1 MRLFRKNREVET
13 PPKPSRTSSPK
24 KGKRVLRFSI
34 DKRQKFVIAVI
45 LLSLG
50 LFGAEFQFGKS
61 GILIALLLGIMT
73 DLFLYWSVREDLKG
87 NFTLSLFILP
97 FFYSLAFGL
106 FYFLVPARLL
116 FRLILTGLYAF
127 GMYSLFL
134 SENIFIVSSIR
145 TIALLSG
152 ARIVSFVITLISFF
166 FLTNTIYTLHLPV
179 YFILLIFIIYT
190 FPLLYQSIWTYT
202 LQKTPYPIRLWALA
216 LTVSLA
222 EAAGIIWFWP
232 TSPTVIALFLTGFL
246 YTLVGLSHAW
256 FEKRLFRSVMWEYVW
271 VGATV
276 FFVFI
281 LFTSWGK

>member
-1 MRLFRKNREVET
+1 MRFFRKKGGEET
-13 PPKPSRTSSPK
+13 QPKPSRSLSSK
-24 KGKRVLRFSI
+24 KGKRVLNISI
-34 DKRQKFVIAVI
+34 DKRQKFVLAVI
-45 LLSLG
+45 VLSIG
-50 LFGAEFQFGKS
+50 LFVAEFQFGKS
-61 GILIALLLGIMT
+61 GIIIALLLGIIT

-87 NFTLSLFILP
+87 NFAISLFILP

-106 FYFLVPARLL
+106 FYFLVPARLM
-116 FRLILTGLYAF
+116 FRLLLTGLYAF

-166 FLTNTIYTLHLPV
+166 FLTNTIYTLHVPV
-179 YFILLIFIIYT
+179 YFIIPIFLVYT
-190 FPLLYQSIWTYT
+190 FPLLYQSIWTYI
-202 LQKTPYPIRLWALA
+202 LQKTPYSIRLWSLA

-222 EAAGIIWFWP
+222 EAASIIWFWP

-271 VGATV
+271 VGAMV
-276 FFVFI
+276 FFVII